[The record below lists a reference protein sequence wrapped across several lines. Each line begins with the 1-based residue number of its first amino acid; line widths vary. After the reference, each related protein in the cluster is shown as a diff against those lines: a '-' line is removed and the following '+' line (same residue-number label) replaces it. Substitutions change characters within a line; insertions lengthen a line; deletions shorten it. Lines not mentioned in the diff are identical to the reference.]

1 MGALLVG
8 GVVISKAIISL
19 AALLLPCASIAQ
31 AEAGTAS
38 SRAFVDRHVTF
49 MVARCPAETGAYEQ
63 LAVGEL
69 ASLLAKFSD
78 ADQRLN
84 GVILDRASDVISDTD
99 VHFGSL
105 SILYAK
111 AVADSLKFMG
121 LYRDDI
127 DVAEDQFAQEY
138 DRRRALADTSLAL
151 TKCLWPSSQERVA
164 FADSFW
170 ASGFEKIAASTCD
183 LQFASLVQRYLDTPI
198 KQMTPAERQAT
209 GDRLMSEH
217 DVYREASSDALQCGE
232 FL

>member
-1 MGALLVG
+1 
-8 GVVISKAIISL
+8 VISKAIISL

-38 SRAFVDRHVTF
+38 SKAFVDRHVTF
-49 MVARCPAETGAYEQ
+49 MVARCPEETSAYGQ
-63 LAVGEL
+63 LAVGGL
-69 ASLLAKFSD
+69 ATLLAEFSD

-84 GVILDRASDVISDTD
+84 GVILDRASDVITDTD
-99 VHFGSL
+99 AHFGSL

-121 LYRDDI
+121 LYRAEI
-127 DVAEDQFAQEY
+127 DVADDQFAQEY
-138 DRRRALADTSLAL
+138 DRRKALADTSLAL
-151 TKCLWPSSQERVA
+151 TKCLWPSSQERDA

-170 ASGFEKIAASTCD
+170 ASSIEYIADATCD
-183 LQFASLVQRYLDTPI
+183 LHFATLVQRYLDTPI
-198 KQMTPAERQAT
+198 TQMTPAERQAT

-217 DVYREASSDALQCGE
+217 DAYREASSDTLQCGE